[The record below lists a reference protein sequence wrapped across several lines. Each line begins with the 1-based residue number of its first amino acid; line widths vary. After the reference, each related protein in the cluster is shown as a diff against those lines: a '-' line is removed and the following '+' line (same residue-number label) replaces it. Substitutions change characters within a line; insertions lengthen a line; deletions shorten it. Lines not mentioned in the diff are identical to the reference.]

1 MKSNNQI
8 LERYNPA
15 KEDKKKVSK
24 NVRPRGRIIQ
34 IMPGFA
40 VEVPIDSTPEE
51 IELRKE
57 RALKQRQLPMY
68 TPPSTAYKSKKANE
82 KLLRP

>member
-24 NVRPRGRIIQ
+24 HVRPKGRIIE
-34 IMPGFA
+34 ISKGFA
-40 VEVPIDSTPEE
+40 VEVPVDATPEE
-51 IELRKE
+51 IRGHIS
-57 RALKQRQLPMY
+57 RAEEQLARSKTIEKNPMFKN
-68 TPPSTAYKSKKANE
+68 YKGKDDGI
-82 KLLRP
+82 